1 MDKSV
6 LASTAQALVPGGKG
20 ILAADESLRSTERRF
35 AKYAVPHTPENRNAY
50 RDMMF
55 TTPGLEEFI
64 SGVIFYDE
72 SIRQSAHDGV
82 PFPKFL
88 QGKGIIAGIKVDA
101 GFVDLPLYPGEKIT
115 EGLDGLRDRLI
126 EYRGLGARFAKW
138 RAVLIIGDGLPSRYC
153 MQANARALARYA
165 AMCQEQDLV
174 PIVEPD
180 VQLAGMHSLERCE
193 EVTTAALNYTFE
205 ALYEAN
211 IYLEGMLLK
220 PNMVL
225 SGKSAPVQASVEEVA
240 AATLRTLKRTV
251 PAAVPGI
258 VFLSGGQ
265 GAVPATAHL
274 NAMVKTGNY
283 PWQLSFSYLRALAD
297 PAFDVWQ
304 GKTENFAAAQ
314 KVFYNRA
321 KLTAAARKGEYSE
334 AMEKDLA

>member
-6 LASTAQALVPGGKG
+6 LASTAQALVPKGKG

-35 AKYAVPHTPENRNAY
+35 AKYAIPHTAENRNAY

-64 SGVIFYDE
+64 SGVILFDE
-72 SIRQSAHDGV
+72 SIRQKAHEGT
-82 PFPKFL
+82 PFPQFL
-88 QGKGIIAGIKVDA
+88 QKKGIIPGIKVDA
-101 GFVDLPLYPGEKIT
+101 GFVDLALYPGEKIT
-115 EGLDGLRDRLI
+115 EGLDGLRERLM
-126 EYRGLGARFAKW
+126 EYRRLGAQFAKW
-138 RAVLIIGDGLPSRYC
+138 RAVIIIGEGIPTPYC
-153 MQANARALARYA
+153 MRANARAMAQYA
-165 AMCQEQDLV
+165 ALCQEQDIV

-180 VQLAGMHSLERCE
+180 VQLAGSHTLERCE
-193 EVTTAALNYTFE
+193 EVTTAMLNYTFV
-205 ALYEAN
+205 ALFEAN
-211 IYLEGMLLK
+211 VYLEGMLLK

-225 SGKSAPVQASVEEVA
+225 SGKSAAVQASVEEIA
-240 AATLRTLKRTV
+240 AATLRTLKRMV
-251 PAAVPGI
+251 PAVVPGI

-274 NAMVKTGNY
+274 NAMVKMGGY
-283 PWQLSFSYLRALAD
+283 PWELSFSYLRALAD

-304 GKTENFAAAQ
+304 GKAENFDAAQ

-334 AMEKDLA
+334 AMEKSLA